1 MADRRGGLVLGGGG
15 GGWGG
20 GGGGGGGGFWGG
32 GGGVWGGG
40 GGFHWGGRHGGDAGW
55 AFGLLLLLLLA
66 ADAAVAGE
74 LGGWFRVGHVVLWG
88 TAVRLSWLRSCALS
102 WEDVRGT
109 YVREGCVCMYV
120 RM

>member
-1 MADRRGGLVLGGGG
+1 MGKRRGDVDGGGSEGGFGVGAAVVAGHASADGGGG
-15 GGWGG
+15 LR
-20 GGGGGGGGFWGG
+20 
-32 GGGVWGGG
+32 
-40 GGFHWGGRHGGDAGW
+40 GGRGVHWEGRYGGDAGGG
-55 AFGLLLLLLLA
+55 FGLLLLLLLA

-102 WEDVRGT
+102 WKDVGST